1 MPVADFRR
9 FRPGIQSHRSSL
21 VAVDRDAGR
30 PRTHTVAKIYK
41 LVPETIE
48 RIKTIAQATATDRI
62 VAAFSGPEKIA

>member
-1 MPVADFRR
+1 M
-9 FRPGIQSHRSSL
+9 

-30 PRTHTVAKIYK
+30 PRTYTVAKIYK
-41 LVPETIE
+41 LETETIE